1 MANVTWYKSCHE
13 IYFFSTYVYQSCYTK
28 IKDQRLRKMLLVYVV
43 WVTICHIVFV
53 SQFQFIMYSHD
64 AASFPLETFYHN
76 YDCHCR
82 FPCNISDLEN
92 FRCILQRKLWDKE
105 TT

>member
-1 MANVTWYKSCHE
+1 MTKIVMKYT
-13 IYFFSTYVYQSCYTK
+13 FSLLTSTNRATQ

-43 WVTICHIVFV
+43 CVTICHIVFV

-82 FPCNISDLEN
+82 FPCDISDLEN